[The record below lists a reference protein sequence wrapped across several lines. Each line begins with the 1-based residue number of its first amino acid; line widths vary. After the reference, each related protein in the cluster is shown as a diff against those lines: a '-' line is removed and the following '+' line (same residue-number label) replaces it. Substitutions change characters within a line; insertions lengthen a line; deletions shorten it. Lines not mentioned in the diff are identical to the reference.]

1 MILNWDPILIVNI
14 ILCVIILILGLSRF
28 KKTGIKMATYIAFA
42 FAIFGVS
49 HICGFLGLKKALEYY
64 LVAIRFI
71 AYLLVI
77 IGLIKISKK
86 INSSKE
92 R

>member
-1 MILNWDPILIVNI
+1 
-14 ILCVIILILGLSRF
+14 
-28 KKTGIKMATYIAFA
+28 MATYIAFA

-86 INSSKE
+86 N
-92 R
+92 